1 MSNLKIKLKNN
12 KRTGQGQGYNTR
24 YSKKRIQLLF
34 VINMWECMGT
44 RTWYADHV
52 AGYPI
57 NMHWEKKA
65 QTPARQPRCSKI
77 EIEKQQK
84 QQMPLR

>member
-1 MSNLKIKLKNN
+1 
-12 KRTGQGQGYNTR
+12 
-24 YSKKRIQLLF
+24 
-34 VINMWECMGT
+34 MWECMGT

-77 EIEKQQK
+77 EIEKQQ
-84 QQMPLR
+84 MPLR

>member
-1 MSNLKIKLKNN
+1 
-12 KRTGQGQGYNTR
+12 
-24 YSKKRIQLLF
+24 
-34 VINMWECMGT
+34 MGT

-77 EIEKQQK
+77 EIENNQNNQMQLPQK
-84 QQMPLR
+84 EKKNINF

>member
-1 MSNLKIKLKNN
+1 
-12 KRTGQGQGYNTR
+12 
-24 YSKKRIQLLF
+24 
-34 VINMWECMGT
+34 MGT

-84 QQMPLR
+84 QQMPLRQKKKICSI

>member
-1 MSNLKIKLKNN
+1 
-12 KRTGQGQGYNTR
+12 
-24 YSKKRIQLLF
+24 
-34 VINMWECMGT
+34 MGT

-52 AGYPI
+52 ARYPI

-77 EIEKQQK
+77 EIEVENNQNNKCHCCDK
-84 QQMPLR
+84 NETLLNITYMKCAFI